1 VKLFAL
7 TLAFAWLF
15 ASAVEAQAPTPSLA
29 KTSELASAG
38 SVVNLP
44 GLTIHGGNDKFI
56 VAEGKMALADGILEF
71 IAVQSEGRAYE
82 SLLTLDC
89 KPSELKFALLLIG
102 CEADE
107 KQGSQLTL
115 EIEWEQDGKPKRVP
129 IEELLLD
136 RHTKKPA
143 AKLTW
148 RFTGSSFV
156 KDPLSGREVF
166 QADQEAAFIA
176 LWWEPAVLI
185 NVVGD
190 HGNPYRADDQ
200 GFEALRTAVP
210 PTGTPVKL
218 ILRKRVQ

>member
-1 VKLFAL
+1 MKLFAL
-7 TLAFAWLF
+7 TFAFACLF

-29 KTSELASAG
+29 KTSELTRAG
-38 SVVNLP
+38 SVINLP
-44 GLTIHGGNDKFI
+44 GLTIHGGTDKF
-56 VAEGKMALADGILEF
+56 VEADGKMALTDGILEF
-71 IAVQSEGRAYE
+71 IAVQSEGRTYE

-102 CEADE
+102 CEPDE
-107 KQGSQLTL
+107 KQGSQLAL
-115 EIEWEQDGKPKRVP
+115 EIEWQQDGKPKRVP
-129 IEELLLD
+129 VEALLID

-143 AKLTW
+143 TKLAW
-148 RFTGSSFV
+148 RFTGSTFV
-156 KDPLSGREVF
+156 KDLLSGREVF

-190 HGNPYRADDQ
+190 HGNPYRASDQ
-200 GFEALRTAVP
+200 GFEVLKTAVP

-218 ILRKRVQ
+218 IFRRR

>member
-1 VKLFAL
+1 MKLCAPI
-7 TLAFAWLF
+7 LAFVLSL
-15 ASAVEAQAPTPSLA
+15 ASLVGADEPTPSLS
-29 KTSELASAG
+29 KTSELARAG
-38 SVVNLP
+38 SVINLP
-44 GLTIHGGNDKFI
+44 GLRIHGGNDKFI
-56 VAEGKMALADGILEF
+56 EADGKVALTDGILEF

-107 KQGSQLTL
+107 KQGSQLAL
-115 EIEWEQDGKPKRVP
+115 EIEWQQDGKPKRVP
-129 IEELLLD
+129 VEELLID

-143 AKLTW
+143 TKLAW
-148 RFTGSSFV
+148 RFTGSTFV
-156 KDPLSGREVF
+156 KDLLSGREVF

-185 NVVGD
+185 NIVGD

-200 GFEALRTAVP
+200 GFEVLKTAVP

-218 ILRKRVQ
+218 ILRRRVQ